1 MYLPSAIITLF
12 IYTLITYM
20 YTAYTVHKEQLN
32 HVANAGV
39 KIVYIYV
46 QCEGAF
52 EAIEDTIA
60 HTMD

>member
-1 MYLPSAIITLF
+1 
-12 IYTLITYM
+12 M

-52 EAIEDTIA
+52 GAIEDTIA